1 MMPTEYRAAVCAGLI
16 VGALAAWPTGTLGTC
31 AIKCDLAAMYTTKQ
45 FDSDTQG
52 KFYNVLDSSG
62 QPSTCA
68 EYWRLNHTAW
78 PATAGSPVTKQAA
91 PFATDINCAVEC
103 HAQLPTRGWALNC
116 SDSWGT
122 ATDLFCWQGCSG
134 PPY

>member
-52 KFYNVLDSSG
+52 KFYNVLNSSG

-68 EYWRLNHTAW
+68 ELWHLNHRAW
-78 PATAGSPVTKQAA
+78 PSTAGAQVTKRAA
-91 PFATDINCAVEC
+91 PFLTDENCAVEC
-103 HAQLPTRGWALNC
+103 HAQPPIRGWALNC
-116 SDSWGT
+116 SDLWLNLQNLS
-122 ATDLFCWQGCSG
+122 CWSGCQGA
-134 PPY
+134 PY